1 MGLTFPSQILQKRRK
16 RRKRRKRLSRKR
28 KKLLMIRRRRTKK
41 RPTQTKRRKRR
52 RRRRSPSNLLAHQ
65 TIETTTTTRKNPLE
79 SLPHSLQQA
88 KKIKTKFKKICTN
101 SYTLAHSTSFPNDIV
116 PPRSRSVIRTE

>member
-1 MGLTFPSQILQKRRK
+1 MGTFPSQILQKRRK
-16 RRKRRKRLSRKR
+16 RRK
-28 KKLLMIRRRRTKK
+28 LLMIRRGGQRKGRL
-41 RPTQTKRRKRR
+41 RRKGERGGEEGGVQVTY
-52 RRRRSPSNLLAHQ
+52 SHTKPLKQQQQPPEKTYSNP
-65 TIETTTTTRKNPLE
+65 IPLE
-79 SLPHSLQQA
+79 TLPHSLQQA

>member
-1 MGLTFPSQILQKRRK
+1 MGVEPSHSQARSSKRGGKGGKEGRGRQREGRLRRK
-16 RRKRRKRLSRKR
+16 GERGGEEGGGQVTYSH
-28 KKLLMIRRRRTKK
+28 T
-41 RPTQTKRRKRR
+41 RPLKQQPPEKIY
-52 RRRRSPSNLLAHQ
+52 SNP
-65 TIETTTTTRKNPLE
+65 IPLE
-79 SLPHSLQQA
+79 TLPHSLQQA